1 MFNKIKKN
9 MKRRDFV
16 SKTIGASTALS
27 LLGMYACKNSG
38 RKNEASIKAS
48 SNETT
53 SLFFK
58 MSLAQWSLHRTLF
71 NKKMD
76 HLDFAAKAR
85 SFGFE
90 GLEYVN
96 GFFKDKAKDM
106 TYLNEMKTRANS
118 EGQKS
123 VLIMIDGEGALANPN
138 SKERLKAI
146 ENHYKWVEAAHFLGC
161 HAIRVNLAGGIHKE
175 EAIKTSVDSLQ
186 VLSDFAKGSNIN
198 VLVENHGGFSS
209 NGKWMTQVFSQIKNY
224 NCGTL
229 PDFGNFCIEKNK
241 EKGCVEEY
249 DRYIGMKELLP
260 YAKAVSAKSYN
271 FNEDGDDTLLD
282 YYRIMK
288 MVKESG
294 YRGFVGVEYE
304 GNEVSEEKGIE
315 LTRDLLIKVGKQLS

>member
-1 MFNKIKKN
+1 

-16 SKTIGASTALS
+16 TKTIGAGAALS
-27 LLGMYACKNSG
+27 VLGIVACKNTAKKNDAAMALP
-38 RKNEASIKAS
+38 KNED
-48 SNETT
+48 T

-71 NKKMD
+71 DNKMD

-96 GFFKDKAKDM
+96 AFFKDKAEDM
-106 TYLNEMKTRANS
+106 SYLKEMNTRANS
-118 EGQKS
+118 EGQKN
-123 VLIMIDGEGALANPN
+123 VLIMIDGEGTLANSN
-138 SKERLKAI
+138 TKERLKAI
-146 ENHYKWVEAAHFLGC
+146 ENHYKWIEAAHFLGC
-161 HAIRVNLAGGIHKE
+161 HAIRVNLAGGTDKE
-175 EAIKTSVDSLQ
+175 DAVKASVDSLNT
-186 VLSDFAKGSNIN
+186 LSEYAKGSNIN

-209 NGKWMTQVFSQIKNY
+209 NGKWMTQVFSQIKND

-229 PDFGNFCIEKNK
+229 PDFGNFCIEKNE
-241 EKGCVEEY
+241 EKGCIEEY
-249 DRYIGMKELLP
+249 DRYVGIKELLP
-260 YAKAVSAKSYN
+260 FAKAVSAKSYN
-271 FNEDGDDTLLD
+271 FDEKGNDTLLD

-294 YRGFVGVEYE
+294 YTGFVGVEYE
-304 GNEVSEEKGIE
+304 GNEVSEDKGIE